1 MSPLFRVSAIRTTG
15 IVCAMLACALLAS
28 CSKAAKQTLR
38 LNLVPGNTYALSVR
52 TSSDAVIAGPDG
64 NNIPIA
70 ATSVNRFTLQA
81 GEVDFRGDTFVS
93 AQAGDTEFPFV
104 FVPLAAIFKT
114 YTFGIKLSPIGRISE
129 FVNTETMREG
139 IRGSLAALGSGTTI
153 YGNTTPDAAI
163 ALISDDGLRSMI
175 EPVTA
180 IWPEAPV
187 APGDEWNGPDTY
199 SPAFHTI
206 ASSRYRLKSWD
217 DSEVKIHVEIEIRPA
232 GDRARDPNRLHVG
245 DTSGQGT
252 GEIRV
257 DPMLGTIRSYE
268 VTQETSGSFKGTDGV
283 EYKTTAT
290 SRIQAELTAR

>member
-1 MSPLFRVSAIRTTG
+1 
-15 IVCAMLACALLAS
+15 MLACALLAS
-28 CSKAAKQTLR
+28 CGKAAKQTLR

-52 TSSDAVIAGPDG
+52 TSSDAVLAGPDG
-64 NNIPIA
+64 NNIPIS
-70 ATSVNRFTLQA
+70 ATSVNTFTLQA
-81 GEVDFRGDTFVS
+81 GDIDSHGDTFVS
-93 AQAGDTEFPFV
+93 VQAGDSEFPLV
-104 FVPLAAIFKT
+104 FLPLATIFKG
-114 YTFGIKLSPIGRISE
+114 YSFGVKLSPVGRISE
-129 FVNTETMREG
+129 FVNTDAMRLG
-139 IRGSLAALGSGTTI
+139 IRGSLTAFSGGAAVYGSTS
-153 YGNTTPDAAI
+153 PDAAI
-163 ALISDDGLRSMI
+163 ASISDDALRAII
-175 EPVTA
+175 EPVTG
-180 IWPEAPV
+180 IWPETPV

-199 SPAFHTI
+199 SPASHTI

-268 VTQETSGSFKGTDGV
+268 VTQETSGSFKDADGV